1 MPLSD
6 DPPFSIIIRCGPGNL
21 GELRRAEM
29 QSRQIKSNPIF
40 TLLLKGLTFAA
51 IQREEMA
58 MGQR

>member
-6 DPPFSIIIRCGPGNL
+6 DPPFSIIIRCGPSNL